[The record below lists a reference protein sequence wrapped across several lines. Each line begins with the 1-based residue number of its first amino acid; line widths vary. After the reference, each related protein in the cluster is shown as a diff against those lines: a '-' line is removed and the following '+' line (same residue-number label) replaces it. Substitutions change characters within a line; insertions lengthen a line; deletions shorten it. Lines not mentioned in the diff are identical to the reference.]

1 MSDPKLNP
9 EVKEYEVGSR
19 SLRVIRIYPLSIA
32 DQVKMGDIIVQAIKQ
47 FAGKASEYGEVAS
60 VKDGLENAGIITDV
74 MGLIQDNIGRILAVT
89 SDVPLEEVE
98 DLCSTMT
105 NTQLTNIVM
114 GIWEVNYEGNV
125 KNVQNLIKRMTG
137 KAS

>member
-1 MSDPKLNP
+1 MPEPKLNP
-9 EVKEYEVGSR
+9 EVKVYEVGSR
-19 SLRVIRIYPLSIA
+19 TLRTISIYPLSIA

-47 FAGKASEYGEVAS
+47 FAGTASEYGALAS

-74 MGLIQDNIGRILAVT
+74 MGLIQDNIGRILAVA

-125 KNVQNLIKRMTG
+125 KNVRNLIERMTG